1 MIDIDLNIAQKI
13 LMEAIRQ
20 SPPVGA
26 PAKTLEEIA
35 RESGLEIAPIN
46 MTRGNY
52 FGWVRGIDETRCL
65 VEYRTKG
72 AILLD
77 LDKIPE
83 GEILPSGGDQVHIQ
97 AKEGTIKVAVKVAA
111 KRQREGQ

>member
-1 MIDIDLNIAQKI
+1 MIDLRRVHKI
-13 LMEAIRQ
+13 LMAAMH
-20 SPPVGA
+20 PPTTLEA

-46 MTRGNY
+46 MTRGHY
-52 FGWVRGIDETRCL
+52 FGFVRGIDETRCL

-77 LDKIPE
+77 LDKIAE

-97 AKEGTIKVAVKVAA
+97 TKDGTLKVAVRISA
-111 KRQREGQ
+111 KRQREEQ